1 MSQLLAQQLQ
11 GSPQRGLPV
20 NDVGASSMVQTAAAE
35 TVQLYYYN
43 ISDVQTTDAGQ
54 VAGTVVVGKISR
66 GDIKNQLGSM
76 NATYLDTSLSFTS
89 TALTTEVRFPFDK
102 AESEDATK
110 AAHRARYIT
119 EGFSNGQYC
128 VDYTTGVIYGKK
140 ASTQTSLTNVTY
152 LYASQVTGGG
162 GPTADVNVNQ
172 WGGVA
177 TTLGQKVMASSVPVT
192 IASNQSAIP
201 TVSGAFTAIASGVM
215 NVTNAGTAEPLVGAP
230 TPASSVD
237 ITPLASNTG
246 NNVYIGD
253 SSVNGT
259 TNPGITL
266 TIGQVYSIAIDDLE
280 KIYVD
285 VDQNGDGVSF
295 NYYA

>member
-162 GPTADVNVNQ
+162 GPTSDVNVNQ
-172 WGGVA
+172 WGGVT
-177 TTLGQKVMASSVPVT
+177 TTLGQQVMASSVPVV
-192 IASNQSAIP
+192 IASNQSSIP
-201 TVSGAFTAIASGVM
+201 TIPGTFSTITTSSKTVAS
-215 NVTNAGTAEPLVGAP
+215 AGTAEPLVGVATPISLVEITGLP
-230 TPASSVD
+230 T
-237 ITPLASNTG
+237 NTG
-246 NNVYIGD
+246 NAYIGD
-253 SSVNGT
+253 STVNST
-259 TNPGITL
+259 TNPGIV
-266 TIGQVYSIAIDDLE
+266 ISPGQVYGIAIADLAN
-280 KIYVD
+280 IYCDVD
-285 VDQNGDGVSF
+285 VNGEGVSF
-295 NYYA
+295 NYFN